1 MNKSDLH
8 LIYLRSYIK
17 CEQLKSINIIDHYD
31 IELRKENERLCL
43 DDGITEF
50 DAVMKIK
57 LQPKKTLQYIEM
69 PITITKSGTFF
80 GWRTLSKKNDS
91 IFL

>member
-1 MNKSDLH
+1 MDV
-8 LIYLRSYIK
+8 
-17 CEQLKSINIIDHYD
+17 IDHYD

-50 DAVMKIK
+50 DAVMEIK
-57 LQPKKTLQYIEM
+57 LQPKRTLQYIEM

-80 GWRTLSKKNDS
+80 GSDNVIPENDS